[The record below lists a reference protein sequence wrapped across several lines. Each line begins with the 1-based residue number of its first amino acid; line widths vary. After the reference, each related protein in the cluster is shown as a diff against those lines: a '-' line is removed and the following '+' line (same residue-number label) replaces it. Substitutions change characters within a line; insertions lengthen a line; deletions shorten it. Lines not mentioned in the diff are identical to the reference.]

1 MRRITRR
8 QFMKQ
13 VGAAGAAAALPTL
26 LIRRA
31 EAAWSPGSQFH
42 PNVDDLRVVGLSD
55 AAMTRPGIPAT
66 WSGQEDYVHREVV
79 WENLDRLACTLAA
92 TRPARDAWRALFV
105 KPPGKSWADTTVA
118 VKTNQIGRQHARSA
132 VVSRVCRA
140 LVEDVGVRA
149 SSIHIYDACHGGD
162 MARATPFAH
171 LPPGV
176 RIEGDW
182 GGSSAE
188 TRVPPIWPGGGT
200 TRCLEPLVDGRVD
213 ILVNI
218 AVCKGHSSR
227 FGGFTMT
234 MKNHFGTFSPGP
246 GHGHAG
252 FEYLLAINQSR
263 EILGPVDPKSGRV
276 VTPRQQ
282 LCIVDALWASEDG
295 PGCLPQAQPN
305 FLAMGVFSPAVDY
318 VVATAFREGMMGW
331 PVHRKVADRMLDA
344 FGYRPGDL
352 PNQGRLIEA

>member
-1 MRRITRR
+1 MRGITRR

-13 VGAAGAAAALPTL
+13 LGAAGAATALPTL

-31 EAAWSPGSQFH
+31 EAAWSPGSPCH
-42 PNVDDLRVVGLSD
+42 PRVDDLRVVGLTD
-55 AAMTRPGIPAT
+55 PAMTRPGIPPT
-66 WSGQEDYVHREVV
+66 WSGQEDLVDREAV
-79 WENLDRLACTLAA
+79 WDNLDRLACTLAA
-92 TRPARDAWRALFV
+92 TRPARDAWRTLFV
-105 KPPGKSWADTTVA
+105 KPPGKAWADTTVA

-140 LVEDVGVRA
+140 LVDDVGVRA
-149 SSIHIYDACHGGD
+149 SSIHIYDACHGGG
-162 MARATPFAH
+162 MARQTPFAH
-171 LPPGV
+171 LPEGV
-176 RIEGDW
+176 RLEGDW
-182 GGSSAE
+182 GGSSAR
-188 TRVPPIWPGGGT
+188 TRVPPPWEGGT
-200 TRCLEPLVDGRVD
+200 SRCLEPLVNGTVD

-246 GHGHAG
+246 GHGGSG
-252 FEYLLAINQSR
+252 FDYLLAVNRSQ

-276 VTPRQQ
+276 ITPRQQ

-295 PGCLPQAQPN
+295 PGCLPQAQPD

-318 VVATAFREGMMGW
+318 VVATAFREGAMGW
-331 PVHRKVADRMLDA
+331 SVNRKAAERMLET
-344 FGYRPGDL
+344 FGYRPDDL
-352 PNQGRLIEA
+352 PEQGRIIEP